1 VNWDVH
7 SNGGGTGRLEQA
19 GMTVAALARVAGSTP
34 DTVRYYERLG
44 LLPEPP
50 RTRAGYRRYGV
61 EAVDRLKFI
70 QGTQRL
76 GLRLSDIADLL
87 RVRDSGACPCG
98 DAVAPLRK
106 RMDEVRSDIERLTT
120 LLDDLERMVDQLPSQ
135 ECPNPEPGVWKP
147 PVSNAG

>member
-1 VNWDVH
+1 MNRDLH
-7 SNGGGTGRLEQA
+7 FSGMAGRQPTQA
-19 GMTVAALARVAGSTP
+19 ALTVAGLARIVGCSP

-50 RTRAGYRRYGV
+50 RTGAGYRRYDTD
-61 EAVDRLKFI
+61 AIDRLRFI

-76 GLRLSDIADLL
+76 GLRLSDIAELL
-87 RVRDSGACPCG
+87 RVRDSGTCPCS

-106 RMDEVRSDIERLTT
+106 RMDEVRSDIERLSA
-120 LLDDLERMVDQLPSQ
+120 LLDDLEHMVTQLPSQ

-147 PVSNAG
+147 PVASIA

>member
-1 VNWDVH
+1 MD
-7 SNGGGTGRLEQA
+7 SNGGGSPARLGQV
-19 GMTVAALARVAGSTP
+19 GMTVAGLARAAGSTP

-50 RTRAGYRRYGV
+50 RTGAGYRRYGL

-76 GLRLSDIADLL
+76 GLRLSDIAELL
-87 RVRDSGACPCG
+87 RVRDSGVCPCG
-98 DAVAPLRK
+98 DAVTPLLK
-106 RMDEVRSDIERLTT
+106 RMDEIRSDIERLTT
-120 LLDDLERMVDQLPSQ
+120 LLDDLEHMVEQLPSQ

-147 PVSNAG
+147 PVSIVG